1 MAGRRQFGYIEK
13 LPSGRYRAM
22 YHFGMGH
29 QRVKAPTTFRTKAEA
44 GAWLAREQV
53 RIEAGAAGSP
63 RVVKP
68 AAPRLGEY
76 AERWLRDRPVR
87 PSTRVTYRRYLDLH
101 ILPVLGSRRLD
112 EITADVIRAW
122 HNEVAPGAP
131 TVRARAY
138 AFLKTVLGSAVDEDL
153 IPANP
158 CRIRGAGNVR
168 PATEVVT
175 ASPAQVAQ
183 LAQAVPERFA
193 LAILLGA
200 WCQIRVGE
208 CLALRRRDVDVERGV
223 IHVRQGVTWQDGAP
237 HYGPPKTAAGLRSV
251 HMPPFVGAAAQA
263 HLAAHANSG
272 KDGLLFPALP
282 GADEPIHLSTFSTE
296 VVKRGVRQTDL
307 PSTFRFHHLRH
318 TGLSILAENG
328 ASMAELQ
335 ARAGHTTAAIAMRY
349 QHARAERDRALA
361 GRLGEVA
368 QAARPRGN
376 LANDGS

>member
-1 MAGRRQFGYIEK
+1 M
-13 LPSGRYRAM
+13 
-22 YHFGMGH
+22 
-29 QRVKAPTTFRTKAEA
+29 
-44 GAWLAREQV
+44 
-53 RIEAGAAGSP
+53 
-63 RVVKP
+63 
-68 AAPRLGEY
+68 
-76 AERWLRDRPVR
+76 R

-138 AFLKTVLGSAVDEDL
+138 AFLKTVLGSAVDEDR

-158 CRIRGAGNVR
+158 CRIRGVGNVR

-237 HYGPPKTAAGLRSV
+237 HYGPPKTAGGLRSV
-251 HMPPFVGAAAQA
+251 HMPPAQVRLVQVA
-263 HLAAHANSG
+263 PRPTESVSTSPVSLR
-272 KDGLLFPALP
+272 ALRASRMVWSETP
-282 GADEPIHLSTFSTE
+282 G
-296 VVKRGVRQTDL
+296 
-307 PSTFRFHHLRH
+307 
-318 TGLSILAENG
+318 G
-328 ASMAELQ
+328 AS
-335 ARAGHTTAAIAMRY
+335 H
-349 QHARAERDRALA
+349 DR
-361 GRLGEVA
+361 V
-368 QAARPRGN
+368 PRGP
-376 LANDGS
+376 